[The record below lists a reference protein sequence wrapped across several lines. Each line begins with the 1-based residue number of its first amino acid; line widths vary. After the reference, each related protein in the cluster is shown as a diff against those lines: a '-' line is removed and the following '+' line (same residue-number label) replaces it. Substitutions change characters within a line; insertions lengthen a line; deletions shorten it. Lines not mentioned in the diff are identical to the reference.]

1 MRRYIIL
8 AAALLAGAALGAQN
22 LNPTVQVTNDYQG
35 KPMEVEKQKVQMAV
49 PDSLLKFD
57 WNFNYSVFDNPYK
70 GAYEFSPYRIE
81 MKPDATV
88 RDNRRFFLRAGAG
101 YSLHPEGQL
110 VFTPDIKGKFGI
122 SVYDDF
128 KGYFGKYNNIV
139 AEAGNGVINGPYTI
153 SRDGDYGGSEL
164 SNRVGTE
171 LRYDARRTVFTLDAG
186 MDLMKT
192 KEQYIPGNDMLG
204 GSATLRARSV
214 GESDLLYDI
223 SAGWTGFVNKLKYN
237 DSSDRSF
244 TEHDAGFDARFVY
257 LLTGNHS
264 VRFEPSWHHVMFGQ
278 TGALDQIEYTWGE
291 YDAYISADPFVE
303 SMVTDVVEIAPSYVF
318 SNNGLSLMAGIVYS
332 NAWNDNAYSPLME
345 KRRSLF
351 PNLRLYYEAVPDK
364 VVLSA
369 KLTGGRKF
377 NTYGSYLKGNHHLPE
392 LSSSNYANMLGDATV
407 NAFDAG
413 VGFSGRVGSRLQVG
427 AEAGFARYLN
437 APMDWVYQAYQGPV
451 MADQNN
457 YFRCHPCLVMAD
469 YDLVYADLTG
479 SYNSDRLEGSAHLR
493 VQHSEIKQEAGDNL
507 HAFPLPLF
515 TGSAA
520 LTYNW
525 NRRLFAGVSAEWAT
539 SRSGNGLAAFSYN
552 GPVDCTVPGWVDLGV
567 NAEFRANNR
576 LSFWAEGRN
585 LLNHMV
591 MRDFLISE
599 KGPYFTAGIC
609 LNL

>member
-8 AAALLAGAALGAQN
+8 AAALLAGSALGAQN

-35 KPMEVEKQKVQMAV
+35 KPMEVEKQNVQMAV

-101 YSLHPEGQL
+101 YSLHPEAQL

-139 AEAGNGVINGPYTI
+139 AESENGVVNGPYTI
-153 SRDGDYGGSEL
+153 SRDGDYGGNEL

-204 GSATLRARSV
+204 GSATLRVRSV

-223 SAGWTGFVNKLKYN
+223 SAGWTGFGNKLKYS
-237 DSSDRSF
+237 DSSDRRF

-257 LLTGNHS
+257 LLAGNHS
-264 VRFEPSWHHVMFGQ
+264 IRFEPSWHHVIFSQ
-278 TGALDQIEYTWGE
+278 TEAPAHYLN
-291 YDAYISADPFVE
+291 YISDDPFVE

-377 NTYGSYLKGNHHLPE
+377 NTYGSYLKGNHHLSE
-392 LSSSNYANMLGDATV
+392 LSSSNYANMYGDATV

-413 VGFSGRVGSRLQVG
+413 VGVSGRAGSRLQIG

-437 APMDWVYQAYQGPV
+437 APMDWVYQAYTGLE
-451 MADQNN
+451 MMDGMNN
-457 YFRCHPCLVMAD
+457 GYYLRCLPCLVMAD

-493 VQHSEIKQEAGDNL
+493 AQHSEIKQETGDNL
-507 HAFPLPLF
+507 HP
-515 TGSAA
+515 
-520 LTYNW
+520 
-525 NRRLFAGVSAEWAT
+525 
-539 SRSGNGLAAFSYN
+539 
-552 GPVDCTVPGWVDLGV
+552 
-567 NAEFRANNR
+567 FR
-576 LSFWAEGRN
+576 
-585 LLNHMV
+585 
-591 MRDFLISE
+591 
-599 KGPYFTAGIC
+599 
-609 LNL
+609 